1 MQGKSERGFSLI
13 EVMFSLGI
21 LSAGVLA
28 AASVLAA
35 GMQNLASSPGDVIIT
50 QKAAEAI
57 EGVFAARDSHKI
69 EWDKIR
75 NVLGETGSDGGIFLD
90 GPQALHRS
98 GSDGLM
104 NTADDA
110 AQPIEEV
117 PLPGADGIF
126 NTADDISLELLGYTR
141 KVEIKDV
148 PNSGGQLRSVTV
160 TMTYRA
166 GKNERSYTLVT
177 YISVYA

>member
-1 MQGKSERGFSLI
+1 MQTQNQRGFSLI

-21 LSAGVLA
+21 LTAGVLG

-35 GMQNLASSPGDVIIT
+35 GMKNLSSSPGDVIVT

-57 EGVFAARDSHKI
+57 EGVFAARDSHKV
-69 EWDKIR
+69 EWAKVR
-75 NVLGETGSDGGIFLD
+75 NVHGETGADGGIFLD
-90 GPQALHRS
+90 GPQPLHGS

-110 AQPIEEV
+110 SQPLEEV

-126 NTADDISLELLGYTR
+126 NTADDISQQLVGFSREI
-141 KVEIKDV
+141 EIKDI
-148 PNSGGQLRSVTV
+148 PGTGGQLRSVTV
-160 TMTYRA
+160 TMTYKH
-166 GKNERSYTLVT
+166 GQSERKYTLTT

>member
-1 MQGKSERGFSLI
+1 MPHNSQRGFSLI

-21 LSAGVLA
+21 LTVGILSA
-28 AASVLAA
+28 AAVLAA

-69 EWDKIR
+69 EWDKVR
-75 NVLGETGSDGGIFLD
+75 NVYGETGNDDGIFLD
-90 GPQALHRS
+90 GPQPLHRS

-104 NTADDA
+104 NTSDDA

-117 PLPGADGIF
+117 PLPGADGVF
-126 NTADDISLELLGYTR
+126 GTADDIAQELVGYTR
-141 KVEIKDV
+141 KIEIRDV
-148 PNSGGQLRSVTV
+148 PGNTQLRTITV
-160 TMTYRA
+160 TMTYKS
-166 GKNERSYTLVT
+166 GQSERTYTLTT
-177 YISVYA
+177 YISAYA